1 MTRWLGGGA
10 LCAGD
15 FEALERGCRQAA
27 LEIAGRAV
35 AEHLDAERSDQRGR
49 WRCDCGT
56 MARYAGRR
64 RKTFTT
70 ALGPLTLSRAWY
82 NCRHCGH
89 GFSPRD
95 RELGFDG
102 SLSPAVCRMVG
113 MAAAETSFGHA
124 ATLLDELAGVEMGA
138 KQVER
143 HAEALGRDVARDEAE
158 VVEREPPT
166 APTLYVG
173 LDGTGVPVRMA
184 ETAGRKGKQADGTAK
199 TREAKL
205 VTVWSAEGRDRD
217 GRPRRDA
224 DSTSCNAAIESV
236 ATRDT
241 DRHPSP
247 FAARVVRE
255 LERRGVGQARR
266 RVVLGDGAAWI
277 WNFADEHLPDAIQ
290 IVDVFHAKEHIFD
303 VAKAIYGPDSDLAA
317 RWGKARRDE
326 LERLGADPVI
336 AALRPHAAH
345 CDEARK
351 GLDYFTNNRRR
362 MAYPTFRTQGL
373 CIATGVVEGA
383 CKSVIGNRLKRGG
396 MHWSVDGANAII
408 ALRCAI
414 RSNRFDDYW
423 KRQASNQ

>member
-1 MTRWLGGGA
+1 MSW
-10 LCAGD
+10 
-15 FEALERGCRQAA
+15 
-27 LEIAGRAV
+27 
-35 AEHLDAERSDQRGR
+35 
-49 WRCDCGT
+49 
-56 MARYAGRR
+56 
-64 RKTFTT
+64 
-70 ALGPLTLSRAWY
+70 
-82 NCRHCGH
+82 N
-89 GFSPRD
+89 
-95 RELGFDG
+95 
-102 SLSPAVCRMVG
+102 
-113 MAAAETSFGHA
+113 AAASARPGA
-124 ATLLDELAGVEMGA
+124 ASCSAT
-138 KQVER
+138 
-143 HAEALGRDVARDEAE
+143 AR
-158 VVEREPPT
+158 
-166 APTLYVG
+166 
-173 LDGTGVPVRMA
+173 
-184 ETAGRKGKQADGTAK
+184 
-199 TREAKL
+199 
-205 VTVWSAEGRDRD
+205 
-217 GRPRRDA
+217 
-224 DSTSCNAAIESV
+224 
-236 ATRDT
+236 
-241 DRHPSP
+241 
-247 FAARVVRE
+247 
-255 LERRGVGQARR
+255 
-266 RVVLGDGAAWI
+266 AWI